1 MRGRGY
7 STAKW
12 IRKEL
17 MKKPNN
23 PYTLWDK
30 FKAIY
35 GEKKEDDDT
44 PKKRG
49 RKSKEDII
57 REYKKER
64 KKKKYHIGSFYT
76 FYHMFWLL
84 KKLNLIKVIKVIKPS
99 QRRGETKKIYD
110 STGKVIDET
119 EKVHGKHL
127 PIKIYAV
134 VKKNINNEAWNNPT
148 KAYIEKSKKRKSKK

>member
-23 PYTLWDK
+23 PYALWDK

-35 GEKKEDDDT
+35 GEKKEENNM

-57 REYKKER
+57 REYRKER
-64 KKKKYHIGSFYT
+64 KKKKKYHIGSFYT

-84 KKLNLIKVIKVIKPS
+84 KKLKLIKVIKTVKPNH
-99 QRRGETKKIYD
+99 RAEETKKIYD
-110 STGKVIDET
+110 STGKVIDEV
-119 EKVHGKHL
+119 ERVHGKHL

-134 VKKNINNEAWNNPT
+134 IKKNVNSKMWDNPT
-148 KAYIEKSKKRKSKK
+148 KAYIEKIKKTE